1 MWDKLYKRM
10 SSEKNLELAWLR
22 LHTGQNI
29 QYKNYYRNLFVA
41 YELTKKENIRRLSER
56 LEGGSYEP
64 SRVLRFYLPKFS
76 GLQRPITF
84 LHLDDLI
91 VYQALA
97 NIIAKKFNKEKER
110 VEFRNVFSNI
120 LNRNSNTNIFF
131 FKKWQEGYGKFIK
144 KIKEYYNDG
153 NKWVGHFDLAAY
165 YDTIDHKVLSEQI
178 SRNTYQNFT
187 DLLKKCLGEWST
199 HKNNKL
205 NHGIPQGP
213 LPSSLIAEIYMLP
226 IDKKL
231 NKKDIKYIRYVD
243 DIKIFGKTREEVLS
257 GAILLERECKERG
270 LIPQSKKYEIINAN
284 TVEEAIGKF
293 PSLKEEDK
301 NIISSNKNKTYQLFI
316 NAFDEAN
323 FDISRVRY
331 ILKTSDKNEK
341 ILNVIIENFCKY
353 PNLIDE
359 FCRFLLNY
367 YDDLE
372 IGRKL
377 YSLCKNIP
385 SSYEYAE
392 GKQWEL
398 LSYFPFIK
406 TEKQEMVST
415 AINKLKKNRNNYALK
430 RGLYKFLCST
440 NTCLV
445 LKWLENEGS
454 SLIQMM
460 IVPYI
465 STKCMDK
472 EEYRTL
478 LKVFFRRSNY
488 EPAIVTIKELIYN
501 FKSNIVNQLEP
512 PHSDDSGVINNILG
526 KAEEIDSIGQI
537 IKRSYEVEYYNKWKR
552 FLGKVDYKQA
562 NKVLF
567 YADNSYYMDKNAWVN
582 YTDAFNEIITRNF
595 IALLQTKQP
604 STRWP
609 KLKDTISGKDIRY
622 GVLLDKSNKVSIKFP
637 KILDG
642 FWLLHDRRIKTPASH
657 AYDQKT
663 TQPTNIVSKQEQS
676 KLFGKLKISYEELI
690 KELKNLF

>member
-1 MWDKLYKRM
+1 M
-10 SSEKNLELAWLR
+10 
-22 LHTGQNI
+22 
-29 QYKNYYRNLFVA
+29 
-41 YELTKKENIRRLSER
+41 
-56 LEGGSYEP
+56 
-64 SRVLRFYLPKFS
+64 
-76 GLQRPITF
+76 
-84 LHLDDLI
+84 
-91 VYQALA
+91 
-97 NIIAKKFNKEKER
+97 
-110 VEFRNVFSNI
+110 
-120 LNRNSNTNIFF
+120 
-131 FKKWQEGYGKFIK
+131 
-144 KIKEYYNDG
+144 
-153 NKWVGHFDLAAY
+153 
-165 YDTIDHKVLSEQI
+165 
-178 SRNTYQNFT
+178 
-187 DLLKKCLGEWST
+187 
-199 HKNNKL
+199 
-205 NHGIPQGP
+205 
-213 LPSSLIAEIYMLP
+213 
-226 IDKKL
+226 
-231 NKKDIKYIRYVD
+231 
-243 DIKIFGKTREEVLS
+243 
-257 GAILLERECKERG
+257 ERECKERG
-270 LIPQSKKYEIINAN
+270 LIPQSKKYEIINAS

-293 PSLKEEDK
+293 PSLKQEDK

-316 NAFDEAN
+316 EAFNETS

-372 IGRKL
+372 LGRKL

-392 GKQWEL
+392 GKHWEL
-398 LSYFPFIK
+398 LSYFPFLE
-406 TEKQEMVST
+406 TEKQEMIST

-488 EPAIVTIKELIYN
+488 EPAIVTMKELIYN

-537 IKRSYEVEYYNKWKR
+537 IKRKYKIDYFNKWKR
-552 FLGKVDYKQA
+552 FLGKADYEQA

-567 YADNSYYMDKNAWVN
+567 YADNSYYMDNNAWVN
-582 YTDAFNEIITRNF
+582 YADAFDAIITIKF
-595 IALLQTKQP
+595 ITLLKMKKPNIQWQ
-604 STRWP
+604 
-609 KLKDTISGKDIRY
+609 KLKEPSGKNIDY
-622 GVLLDKSNKVSIKFP
+622 GVLLNKDKKVSKKYP
-637 KILDG
+637 KIFDG
-642 FWLLHDRRIKTPASH
+642 FRLLHDRRIKTPISH
-657 AYDQKT
+657 AYDKKT
-663 TQPTNIVSKQEQS
+663 MQPTNIVTNVEQ
-676 KLFGKLKISYEELI
+676 KVLFRKLKISYEELI
-690 KELKNLF
+690 KELKNLI